1 VKRPAAFFLSLLFFA
16 VAALIGAPAQAQDEP
31 SPEPP
36 RLRIDLAQLNPRVV
50 TSSST
55 TLSVSGTVTNIGDRR
70 IARPQARLQVGERL
84 TSDRAMSGVLAGE
97 PIQDTP
103 LTDFSTLTDSLE
115 PGQSARLDIQVP
127 LLTGKSALSR
137 PGVYPMLVNVNGT
150 PEFGGTARLAA
161 VSLLMPVLSAPGGK
175 STPPPSKHAN
185 VSVLWPITDSSPH
198 VLSTP
203 YAGQLTLSDDTLEN
217 ELKPNGRLY
226 SLVSAARAAQ
236 ENDPHVRDSLCF
248 ALDPDLL
255 RTVDAMTRGYLVGGA
270 QGQNVAAASDWLS
283 SLRALVKGRCV
294 VTMPFADADLT
305 TLSQVHSATG
315 TDPNLLQSA
324 LGGTATIRQLL
335 GVQPQEGVLWPDGTP
350 DGQALTAIAGAGF
363 GTVLTD
369 GSKLQSKTPVTGAV
383 TLSPGGLRA
392 QPIDGLIASA
402 MTGAPPNPQAPTT
415 VGAASQP
422 AISGQNGL
430 AAIAYEAGL
439 GRADAK
445 QNTRLLVAPPR
456 RWSAPMSELTAFL
469 AQLGTFLGDGMATGL
484 PLTSQLQADPTGTAS
499 LSAGS
504 RDQPAGTGDSDTLSA
519 LDTQASGLLSAMRM
533 DTTRRVQPD
542 AIVAPVRDAI
552 VRGASTAWQSA
563 TPGASVANAN
573 AELGAIRNQ
582 VTVEQPKQTIA
593 LASGSS
599 PLPVFVS
606 NNLPVGID
614 AQIALQNNVGI
625 RPLAAQSWFFPAG
638 VGKNEYLQIEA
649 LRAGLL
655 SVDVSLTTPT
665 GTSLG
670 TPARFELTSTEY
682 GPITIIFTVVA
693 GCALLLLAS
702 RRIYRRIKE
711 SRQAR

>member
-1 VKRPAAFFLSLLFFA
+1 MKRPAAFFLSLLFFA

-36 RLRIDLAQLNPRVV
+36 RLRIDLAQLNPRVI
-50 TSSST
+50 TGAST

-103 LTDFSTLTDSLE
+103 LTDFTTLTDSLE
-115 PGQSARLDIQVP
+115 PGRSASFDIQVP
-127 LLTGKSALSR
+127 LTGRSALGK

-161 VSLLMPVLSAPGGK
+161 VSVLMPVLSAPGGK

-198 VLSTP
+198 VLSSP
-203 YAGQLTLSDDTLEN
+203 YGGRLALSDDTLEN

-236 ENDPHVRDSLCF
+236 ENNPHVRDSLCF

-270 QGQNVAAASDWLS
+270 QGQNAAVASDWLA
-283 SLRALVKGRCV
+283 SLRALVKDRCV

-305 TLSQVHSATG
+305 TLGQVHSATG

-324 LGGTATIRQLL
+324 LGGAATIRQLL

-445 QNTRLLVAPPR
+445 QNARLLVAPPR

-469 AQLGTFLGDGMATGL
+469 DQLGTFFGDGMASSL
-484 PLTSQLQADPTGTAS
+484 PLTSQLQVDPTGTAA
-499 LSAGS
+499 LSAGN
-504 RDQPAGTGDSDTLSA
+504 RDQPAGTGDPDTLST

-563 TPGASVANAN
+563 APGAAVANAN

-606 NNLPVGID
+606 NDLPVGID
-614 AQIALQNNVGI
+614 AQIALQNSVGI
-625 RPLAAQSWFFPAG
+625 RPLAAQNLFFPAG
-638 VGKNEYLQIEA
+638 GSKNEYLQIEA

-655 SVDVSLTTPT
+655 SVDVSLTTPS